1 MRDCS
6 SKVTS
11 DAKKLPSTKKGIF
24 DSAKVCTLDR
34 VPPTLQNLLA
44 SEVIDALQAR
54 EHVLLA
60 PGGSN
65 ALGSEM
71 ESLIAS
77 RLPAITP
84 HLTNGHA
91 VTGEIT
97 NTFGH
102 DEADEAVETLVH
114 DIAEQLMASEHVD
127 DIFAEDRLIR
137 RDAFRAIAN
146 VLSHYQRGD
155 LNITD
160 SSEAIGETS
169 IALNDLGYVAA
180 TVAQSAD
187 EDVLAQALQAA
198 ASSVDTALCRVGT
211 NQQQAYFAI
220 SGTDANQRLALE
232 EAITEALVDLV
243 DQELVELP
251 SVEQVLQVDQDTAKS
266 QRFAEG
272 VMKAVRHTQQQTGC
286 AVTCNMVDP
295 CTLLASLTPLTSE
308 DAEAANEHFD
318 LFLQTLEDALSP
330 VEDTTP

>member
-1 MRDCS
+1 MLGYR

-11 DAKKLPSTKKGIF
+11 NAEKLPFPKKGIF
-24 DSAKVCTLDR
+24 DRSKVCTLYR
-34 VPPTLQNLLA
+34 VRVSLQNLLA

-60 PGGSN
+60 PGGRD
-65 ALGSEM
+65 ALRSEM
-71 ESLIAS
+71 ETLTAS

-84 HLTNGHA
+84 HLAQDHA
-91 VTGEIT
+91 VTGELT

-137 RDAFRAIAN
+137 RDAFRAIAS
-146 VLSHYQRGD
+146 VLSRYQRGELD
-155 LNITD
+155 ITE
-160 SSEAIGETS
+160 SSEAAGQTP

-180 TVAQSAD
+180 TVAQTAD
-187 EDVLAQALQAA
+187 EDVLTLALEAA
-198 ASSVDTALCRVGT
+198 ASSVDSTLCRVDG
-211 NQQQAYFAI
+211 NQQAYFVL
-220 SGTDANQRLALE
+220 SGTDANRRLALE

-266 QRFAEG
+266 ERFAEG

-286 AVTCNMVDP
+286 AVTCNMVDN

-308 DAEAANEHFD
+308 DAETANEHFD
-318 LFLQTLEDALSP
+318 LFLHTLEDALSHI
-330 VEDTTP
+330 DAAQ